1 MIDVKAI
8 WNSDEGEVELIEGR
22 GKSNEI
28 KEEEIEILKDNIT
41 ANGYYDYLELI
52 EKQIKKLSYD
62 GWKKI

>member
-8 WNSDEGEVELIEGR
+8 WNSDEGEVELIEER
-22 GKSNEI
+22 GKANEI

-41 ANGYYDYLELI
+41 ANGYYYYLELI
-52 EKQIKKLSYD
+52 EKQIKKLSDD